1 MAIKLKLEGF
11 DDLLHEIEKAGGEI
25 EKATESAMRMS
36 ANIMQTELKSEMTK
50 SNVDK
55 DLISRMPP
63 FQIENDY
70 GAITASVGYRQTDY
84 NPDNPSDYFKA
95 IFLNY
100 GTPYRSEHGKIEK
113 GGKVKLGFV
122 RRAKSKANRRIKQQ
136 QEEALNKILA
146 RLKK

>member
-11 DDLLHEIEKAGGEI
+11 DDLLKDIEKAGGEI

-36 ANIMQTELKSEMTK
+36 ASIMQSELKAEMIK

-55 DLISRMPP
+55 DLVSRMPP

-70 GAITASVGYRQTDY
+70 GAITASVGYRETDY
-84 NPDNPSDYFKA
+84 NPANPSDYHKA

-100 GTPYRSEHGKIEK
+100 GTPYRSEHGKIEE
-113 GGKVKLGFV
+113 GGKVKLGYV
-122 RRAKSKANRRIKQQ
+122 RRAKSRVNRRIKKL